1 MINETPAVPTAILT
15 DVARK
20 TRIGRRGGT
29 IGSVTLSAI
38 VASIRFLL
46 GPDGVLY
53 ELSNIQQLLDN
64 QELKTLVAIVV

>member
-1 MINETPAVPTAILT
+1 MYNILAT

-29 IGSVTLSAI
+29 IGSLTLSAI
-38 VASIRFLL
+38 VASIRFLP

-64 QELKTLVAIVV
+64 QELKTPVLAIVV

>member
-1 MINETPAVPTAILT
+1 MSGVA

-20 TRIGRRGGT
+20 TRIGRSRGGT

-38 VASIRFLL
+38 VASIRFLP
-46 GPDGVLY
+46 GPDGVLH

-64 QELKTLVAIVV
+64 QELKTQVLAIVVV